1 MENFISWE
9 VLTTYSSFITIVYML
24 VEFTKEIKIIKK
36 VPTVYW
42 SFFISFILL
51 VVTNA
56 VMGTFNKIDIVLY
69 LITSVS
75 ISLGSNGL
83 SNFNEKR
90 KK

>member
-1 MENFISWE
+1 MENFLSWE

-36 VPTVYW
+36 VSTVYW

>member
-1 MENFISWE
+1 MENFLSWE